1 MSWLLAMSVLAEG
14 GSGLTRE
21 DWLARIPVAI
31 AVFAIVAAVDTVVFT
46 RTIRALR
53 RRA

>member
-1 MSWLLAMSVLAEG
+1 MNWLLAMSLVAEG

-21 DWLARIPVAI
+21 DWFARIPVALT
-31 AVFAIVAAVDTVVFT
+31 VFAIVAVVDAVVFT

-53 RRA
+53 RRP